1 MQGKISLVES
11 IDGFNIEYI
20 LLGKS
25 SIKYYPTF
33 WQAVN
38 LIVLYTFL
46 QTVIDFPLAMYDY
59 QHGTD
64 WLQEPLLKL
73 PVFFLTTLIILFLG
87 ARFTGLPYREIF
99 PLKFFHWLYIPA
111 ILISL
116 LALQFFMNEISV
128 NLDKVMPPPGWFME
142 LFNRLFESDFGIWGG
157 IVRVVILAPVVEELI
172 FRGVIFSGFQKNY
185 SPFWSVFFSALL
197 FALFHLNPWQLG
209 PTFLLGLLLGLVR
222 LRTGSLL
229 AAIFTHA
236 LHNGMIFYTVLHQ
249 ETFNKMFLSQ
259 TGKVSSYLGYIFLL
273 GAGVVL
279 IIYDSRIS
287 GKSKR

>member
-1 MQGKISLVES
+1 MK
-11 IDGFNIEYI
+11 N
-20 LLGKS
+20 S
-25 SIKYYPTF
+25 SVKYYPTF

-46 QTVIDFPLAMYDY
+46 QTIIDFPLALYDY

-73 PVFFLTTLIILFLG
+73 PVFFITTIIILFLG

-99 PLKFFHWLYIPA
+99 PIRLFSWLNIPA
-111 ILISL
+111 VLISL
-116 LALQFFMNEISV
+116 VALQFFMNEITV
-128 NLDKVMPPPGWFME
+128 NVDKVLPPPGWFME

-157 IVRVVILAPVVEELI
+157 IVRVVVLAPVVEELI

-185 SPFWSVFFSALL
+185 SPFWAIFLSALL

-229 AAIFTHA
+229 AAILTHA
-236 LHNGMIFYTVLHQ
+236 LHNGMIFFTVLHQ
-249 ETFNKMFLSQ
+249 ETYNKMFLLQ
-259 TGKVSSYLGYIFLL
+259 TGKVLSYLGYTLILAV
-273 GAGVVL
+273 GAGL
-279 IIYDSRIS
+279 IIYCNRIP
-287 GKSKR
+287 KKTIK